1 MQYGDKN
8 TDRKVTAD
16 TTVAMH
22 SENVLAN
29 RYGIRAYHDVFAD
42 TAVAGIRVSRNGR
55 KLY

>member
-29 RYGIRAYHDVFAD
+29 RYRIRAYHDVFAD